1 MTLTKKVTP
10 TEVGQKNLAIIVQK
24 IILNLKI
31 QINIQL
37 IGLNLKSKKLELDM
51 KIDSLIKV
59 DQIGLDMD

>member
-37 IGLNLKSKKLELDM
+37 IGLNLKFKKLELDM
-51 KIDSLIKV
+51 KTDSLIKV
-59 DQIGLDMD
+59 D

>member
-37 IGLNLKSKKLELDM
+37 IGLNLKFKKLELDM
-51 KIDSLIKV
+51 KTDSLIKV

>member
-59 DQIGLDMD
+59 D